1 MGPAELVDDGTGGP
15 PAGAA
20 GGRASSSVGRPGVR
34 PATPAV
40 VPVVVLAVVLAV
52 VGLVIDLAA
61 LEGVSAWLP
70 DVVVGWA
77 FLVCA
82 VLLHGAGAGRMAL
95 LLVLCAVCWF
105 AGALDPAL
113 ALVHRG
119 PLVHLL
125 LAYPTGR
132 LTGPARVV
140 VPGAYLVGVLPG
152 AWGDEVV
159 TCGLA
164 PLLVLTVEVQ
174 RRSVGGPMRRARGQA
189 LVVAVGAAAVL
200 VGSAA
205 ARLLLPEGDADRWTL
220 WVYEAGL
227 VGAAALTTRS
237 VLRRTWRVRP
247 VTDLVVRVGQDRSR
261 TVRDALAAEI
271 GDPTLEIGYR
281 SGDGFVDVAGRS
293 VELPAAG
300 TGRAATSVV
309 RAGSPVAV
317 LVHDEVLL
325 ADPALVEAVAA
336 TARLAQHNADLRRAV
351 EAQLVDLEASR
362 RRLVEVGD
370 AERARLARLLDE
382 DTVRHLDELQQRL
395 ARADAAAGDEV
406 AAEVRRARRQ
416 LDRTLQDLAVLA
428 AGLDPVG
435 VQAGGLEAALRDLAD
450 RCPLPVA
457 VTWTGPRPTDEV
469 ATTTWFVCSEAVANA
484 VKHSGATRVVV
495 RVDVGPATV
504 RTSVQDDGAGGAD
517 PSRGSGLRGVTDRVE
532 AVGGR
537 VRVTSPAG
545 GGTVVEAT
553 LPSAPPSARLI
564 RAGARASPTPGT

>member
-1 MGPAELVDDGTGGP
+1 MSPAELVDDGTGEP

-20 GGRASSSVGRPGVR
+20 GGSSDGRPGVR
-34 PATPAV
+34 PATPV
-40 VPVVVLAVVLAV
+40 VAPVVILAAVLAA
-52 VGLVIDLAA
+52 VGLVVDLAL

-95 LLVLCAVCWF
+95 LLVLCAVSWF
-105 AGALDPAL
+105 AGGLDPAL
-113 ALVHRG
+113 AFVHRG

-125 LAYPTGR
+125 LAHPTGR
-132 LTGPARVV
+132 LTGPARIV

-159 TCGLA
+159 TCVLA
-164 PLLVLTVEVQ
+164 ALLVLTAEVQ

-189 LVVAVGAAAVL
+189 LVVAVGAAIVL

-237 VLRRTWRVRP
+237 VLHRTWRVRP
-247 VTDLVVRVGQDRSR
+247 VTDLVVLVGQDRSR

-281 SGDGFVDVAGRS
+281 SGDGFVDVAGRT

-300 TGRAATSVV
+300 TGRASTPVV
-309 RAGSPVAV
+309 RAGGPVAV
-317 LVHDEVLL
+317 LVHDQVVL

-382 DTVRHLDELQQRL
+382 DTGRHLDELRQRL
-395 ARADAAAGDEV
+395 ARADAAAGDDV
-406 AAEVRRARRQ
+406 SAEVRRARQQ

-428 AGLDPVG
+428 AGLDPMG
-435 VQAGGLEAALRDLAD
+435 VQTGGLETALRDLAD

-484 VKHSGATRVVV
+484 VKHSGGTRVVV

-504 RTSVQDDGAGGAD
+504 RASVEDDGAGGAD
-517 PSRGSGLRGVTDRVE
+517 ASRGAGLRGIADRVE
-532 AVGGR
+532 AVSGR
-537 VRVTSPAG
+537 LRVTSPAG

-553 LPSAPPSARLI
+553 LPSVPPSPRLS
-564 RAGARASPTPGT
+564 RAGARGSPTPGT